1 MNRWLGSVLLTAVLT
16 VGTAFHSQAFFETA
30 DGLTA
35 HCNNDDVLRFTECVA
50 FLKGVADGLRTLAFR
65 ERVDAPACVP
75 GGARSEDLR
84 AAFLGYAT
92 RTPHLGDVAASSVA
106 IDAFAE
112 RWPCK

>member
-65 ERVDAPACVP
+65 EQRCYRCLCREMALQVTCNWVVGGSLIAPAR
-75 GGARSEDLR
+75 AERSAR
-84 AAFLGYAT
+84 AAE
-92 RTPHLGDVAASSVA
+92 ASTTA
-106 IDAFAE
+106 
-112 RWPCK
+112 